1 MKTGMRCT
9 VMGLLLGTA
18 AVSAPAEAQ
27 LPEER
32 SYAFDLPAQ
41 SLDDSLRDVAERT
54 DLEIDASA
62 SATAGLDAQSLK
74 GEYTTREAIEA
85 LLRGTDLVAQFDQD
99 SVIVRRRAPVPAARP
114 VPAAEPIVVTGTR
127 IAGAPSAA
135 PVITVTNADIR
146 KAGHADLGEVARSL
160 PQNFGG
166 GQNPGIGGGMGRENV
181 NLNGASTF
189 NLRGIGQNATLTL
202 LNGNRFSNSGIS
214 SVLDIS
220 AIPVAAVE
228 KIEIVTDGSSAIYGS
243 DAVAGVVNILLR
255 KDYEGISTS
264 ARLGG
269 STDGGN
275 FQQRYNIL
283 GGATWSGGGF
293 LATFDYFD
301 NGAIYARDRSYTA
314 ATNPG
319 TTLYP
324 DLYRHSVLLSGHQ
337 ELGQRVRLSADLIY
351 KRGSMHF
358 ARGSLLDRPVTYQ
371 GTDTHTKVE
380 TFGVA
385 PTIEVDLG
393 SAWTARAS
401 GFYGSDRTRIFSA
414 SYLAGSR
421 RPASTRYYNNRNF
434 SLDAGLQGPLIA
446 VPAGDIG
453 LAIGGGMRSSHLSV
467 NLAGNIFEPSRK
479 NYFAYGELFL
489 PLASPHQSIGLAHRA
504 ALTAALRWEDYSD
517 AGSIVTPKL
526 GLVYAPAEA
535 LSLGVTW
542 GRSFKLATLFQQN
555 NGYTAL
561 LISANDYGDL
571 FPPGATYVHLAGA
584 NADLGPERSENW
596 TFSATIRPSS
606 RLRIVASF
614 FNIDYTDRI
623 APPLISSRGA
633 LINPLYA
640 DLVTFDPASALLDD
654 FISGSVSGLQSL
666 TSEPYDP
673 GNVVA
678 LLDGRDRNIAQ
689 QTFSGADLS
698 FHYRAPLGEGRSLS
712 LTATGSLLDSQQR
725 LYPDQPATD
734 LAGTI
739 FNPPHFRGR
748 AGATYEDKQ
757 FTLSAFVNY
766 TGSVTDWRRAT
777 PVKLSPFA
785 TIDITARI
793 QLGEIAELS
802 LAALNVFNRKP
813 EVIPTISP
821 GASPFDST
829 NQSAIG
835 RFLGVTIRR
844 NW

>member
-1 MKTGMRCT
+1 MTTKMHCT

-18 AVSAPAEAQ
+18 AISAPAKAQ
-27 LPEER
+27 APQER

-41 SLDDSLRDVAERT
+41 SLDDALREVAART
-54 DLEIDASA
+54 DMELIAAAAATRELE
-62 SATAGLDAQSLK
+62 AGPLK
-74 GEYTTREAIEA
+74 GEFTAREAVEA
-85 LLRGTDLVAQFDQD
+85 LLEGTDLVARFDWNTI
-99 SVIVRRRAPVPAARP
+99 IVRRGAPGSAASP
-114 VPAAEPIVVTGTR
+114 VTAAEPIVVTGSR
-127 IAGAPSAA
+127 IAGASSAA
-135 PVITVTNADIR
+135 PVITVTNEDIR
-146 KAGHADLGEVARSL
+146 NAGHADLGEVARSL

-202 LNGNRFSNSGIS
+202 LNGNRFSHSGIS
-214 SVLDIS
+214 SVIDVS

-228 KIEIVTDGSSAIYGS
+228 RVEIVTDGASAIYGA

-255 KDYEGISTS
+255 KDYEGIATS

-275 FQQRYNIL
+275 FQQRYNVL
-283 GGATWSGGGF
+283 GGTTWSGGGF
-293 LATFDYFD
+293 LATYDYFD

-314 ATNPG
+314 ATNPE

-337 ELGQRVRLSADLIY
+337 ELGQGVRLSADLIY
-351 KRGSMHF
+351 KRGTMHF
-358 ARGSLLDRPVTYQ
+358 MRGGLLDRPVTYQ
-371 GTDTHTKVE
+371 GTDTRTKTE

-385 PTIEVDLG
+385 PTLEVDLG
-393 SAWTARAS
+393 KAWTASAS
-401 GFYGSDRTRIFSA
+401 GFYSTDRTRIFSKGYT
-414 SYLAGSR
+414 SGVL
-421 RPASTRYYNNRNF
+421 RPASSRHYLNRNY
-434 SLDAGLQGPLIA
+434 SLDAGLEGPL
-446 VPAGDIG
+446 VTLPGGDMR
-453 LAIGGGMRSSHLSV
+453 LAIGGGMRSSRLAV

-479 NYFAYGELFL
+479 NYFAYGELFV
-489 PLASPHQSIGLAHRA
+489 PLASPEQDIGLAHRA
-504 ALTAALRWEDYSD
+504 SLTAALRWEDYSD

-535 LSLGVTW
+535 LSLGLTW

-555 NGYTAL
+555 SGHAAVL
-561 LISANDYGDL
+561 FPASRYGTR
-571 FPPGATYVHLAGA
+571 FPPGSTYLYVLGA
-584 NADLGPERSENW
+584 NAELGPERSENW
-596 TFSATIRPSS
+596 TFSATIRPSE

-623 APPLISSRGA
+623 APPLASYLGA
-633 LINPLYA
+633 LTNPLYA
-640 DLVTFDPASALLDD
+640 DLVTFDPAAAVLDD
-654 FISGSVSGLQSL
+654 LIARADGGLQSL
-666 TSEPYDP
+666 TSDPYDP
-673 GNVVA
+673 AKVVA
-678 LLDGRDRNIAQ
+678 LLDGRDLNIAE

-698 FHYRAPLGEGRSLS
+698 LHYRAPMGDGRSLS
-712 LTATGSLLDSQQR
+712 LTAAGSLLDSEQR
-725 LYPDQPATD
+725 LYPGQPTTD

-748 AGATYEDKQ
+748 AGASYEEKQ

-766 TGSVTDWRRAT
+766 TGSVTDWRQAT

-785 TIDITARI
+785 TVDITARI
-793 QLGEIAELS
+793 ELGDIAELS

-821 GASPFDST
+821 AASPFDST

-835 RFLGVTIRR
+835 RFLGLTIRR
-844 NW
+844 AW